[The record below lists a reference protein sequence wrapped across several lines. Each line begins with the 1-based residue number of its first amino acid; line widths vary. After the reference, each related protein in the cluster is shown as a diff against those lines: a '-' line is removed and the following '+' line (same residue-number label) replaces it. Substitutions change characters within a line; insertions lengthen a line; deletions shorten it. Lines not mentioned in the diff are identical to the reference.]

1 MDPTS
6 PAARRVYIQ
15 SFGCQMNDYDVE
27 RMREV
32 LGRSRLVV
40 REAVEDADLIVLNTC
55 SVREKAEAKVAS
67 AAGRFRELKAV
78 KPHLKLAIRRFAC
91 TAGGRAAVAPHP
103 PCATSPSGRIKS
115 CSCTI

>member
-32 LGRSRLVV
+32 LGRSGWSSA
-40 REAVEDADLIVLNTC
+40 EAVEDADLIVLNTC
-55 SVREKAEAKVAS
+55 SVREE
-67 AAGRFRELKAV
+67 GRGQGGQR
-78 KPHLKLAIRRFAC
+78 
-91 TAGGRAAVAPHP
+91 GRALPRAQ
-103 PCATSPSGRIKS
+103 GG
-115 CSCTI
+115 